1 VFWCASCLRLSCE
14 STDRLPWQVLRC
26 CTCCSSSTSS
36 ANQGLSQSTFEYCGS
51 QRAYYPCSCATTGT
65 HGSRTRGSQGLTGST
80 GQCTHELLLA
90 RVRDGSSKMLS
101 LAHFELS
108 TRSFLRP
115 SDILLSVYA
124 YTKLV
129 QRAEAPNELLQAIWK
144 TSTAVCMYTEVVPV
158 KDKSHGLRRVYDLS
172 RAVVTG
178 MDSTLTRSIVCTTG
192 PDG

>member
-1 VFWCASCLRLSCE
+1 MGHAPVALKAC
-14 STDRLPWQVLRC
+14 
-26 CTCCSSSTSS
+26 
-36 ANQGLSQSTFEYCGS
+36 
-51 QRAYYPCSCATTGT
+51 
-65 HGSRTRGSQGLTGST
+65 QGLTGST

-108 TRSFLRP
+108 TRSFLCP
-115 SDILLSVYA
+115 SDILLSVCA

-144 TSTAVCMYTEVVPV
+144 TSTAVCMYTEVPV